1 MPVCLAIDTSTRHTG
16 LALQAGGAL
25 ELRRFAPQ
33 RNAGELLLPAIH
45 ELLAGCGLAAQDLDV
60 IVLANGPGSF
70 TGLRIGLATAKGL
83 AFGGRAALV
92 PVSTLEVLAWQA
104 PTRQGHVF
112 PLMDARRGE
121 VFSACWR
128 RQGESL
134 LPVDEVRRVP
144 IPDLLA
150 SLPDDALLLGPS
162 LLEQRAAFLDAERHP
177 QLAEDPD
184 CQLALPWLLRL
195 GERRWERQGG
205 EDPDSLEPDY
215 LFDFQP
221 TPGKVRA

>member
-1 MPVCLAIDTSTRHTG
+1 
-16 LALQAGGAL
+16 
-25 ELRRFAPQ
+25 
-33 RNAGELLLPAIH
+33 LLPAIH
-45 ELLAGCGLAAQDLDV
+45 ELLSGYGIRPAELDF

-83 AFGGRAALV
+83 AFGSKTALV
-92 PVSTLEVLAWQA
+92 PVSTLDVLAWQA
-104 PTRQGHVF
+104 PTRAGHVF

-121 VFSACWR
+121 VFTACWR
-128 RQGESL
+128 RQAESL
-134 LPVDEVRRVP
+134 VPLEEPRRIP

-150 SLPDDALLLGPS
+150 SLPADALLLGPS
-162 LLEQRAAFLDAERHP
+162 LLEHREAFLDVGHHP

-184 CQLALPWLLRL
+184 CLLSLPWLLRL
-195 GERRWERQGG
+195 GQRQWERQGG
-205 EDPDSLEPDY
+205 EDPDSLEPQY

>member
-16 LALQAGGAL
+16 VALRAGAVLAF
-25 ELRRFAPQ
+25 RRFSPPL
-33 RNAGELLLPAIH
+33 NAGEQLLPAIH
-45 ELLAGCGLAAQDLDV
+45 ELLQAYHVGPGDLDL

-83 AFGGRAALV
+83 AFQGKAALV
-92 PVSTLEVLAWQA
+92 PVSTLETLAWQA
-104 PTRQGHVF
+104 PTRRGHVF

-128 RQGESL
+128 REGESL
-134 LPVDEVRRVP
+134 IPLEETRRLP

-150 SLPDDALLLGPS
+150 TLPADALLLGPS
-162 LLEQRAAFLDAERHP
+162 LLEQRAAFLDTGHHP

-184 CQLALPWLLRL
+184 CLLSLPWLLRL